1 VRRAAWAL
9 AAVLAA
15 LSAGAAHADAPRE
28 RFTLGGYF
36 RVMARPDLQG
46 GDGRLGL
53 WNLSGRLLNEGP
65 YAALEAK
72 LNILQD
78 APGRLEPWAAVH
90 AKVEGGSVQGADP
103 FNGAL
108 MQYRMTQLY
117 VRAGNVLLDGVVWQL
132 GTLHTYFGDLGLYDM
147 RPSDLFFETVGL
159 SARLNR
165 PRFEAVVA
173 VGDSGFFLRGASG
186 YQAVPTVGG
195 NFRFRALPGKLEVG
209 VGGQLMAEPHVDGS
223 RRAAYQT
230 PGITY
235 EDYARREVSLRFL
248 EENPTLDRLFPAPE
262 AARAESFKLVG
273 YVGFGGFGPVRWNNL
288 FVNFLRQHPDA
299 PVTEGVGGRSF
310 SIHVTKFTDERYQ
323 FNAGNELQLR
333 VLPDRL
339 DVNWGLL
346 FGHHVDLDDRI
357 RASEA
362 NRTFFSTVVRGQL
375 YLTPTVHLLVEGSA
389 AREESHNG
397 NLYRL
402 HVDSVFQSAR
412 GVSDARG
419 LEYGDSRVR
428 ETYQLKGGVVFNP
441 AGRGIY
447 TRPSLRLLYGAQY
460 SNVHA
465 AFGSGFVESLDDA
478 NLFRGPERHWHHVV
492 SIEAEGWF

>member
-1 VRRAAWAL
+1 MRAPRLLLAVLLAL
-9 AAVLAA
+9 ATVPAR
-15 LSAGAAHADAPRE
+15 ADAPRE

-72 LNILQD
+72 LDILQD
-78 APGRLEPWAAVH
+78 APGRREPWAAVH
-90 AKVEGGSVQGADP
+90 AKVEGGSVQGTDL
-103 FNGAL
+103 FNGSL
-108 MQYRMTQLY
+108 TQYRVSQLY

-132 GTLHTYFGDLGLYDM
+132 GTLHTYFGDLGLYDA

-159 SARLNR
+159 SARINR
-165 PRFEAVVA
+165 PGFEAVVA

-195 NFRFRALPGKLEVG
+195 NLRWRAVPGKLELG
-209 VGGQLMAEPHVDGS
+209 VGGQLNVEPHVDGS

-235 EDYARREVSLRFL
+235 EDYVRREVAQRFL
-248 EENPTLDRLFPAPE
+248 EQSPTLDRLFPPPD
-262 AARAESFKLVG
+262 AARADSFKLVG
-273 YVGFGGFGPVRWNNL
+273 YLGFGGFGPVRWNNL
-288 FVNFLRQHPDA
+288 FVNVLKRHPDA
-299 PVTEGVGGRSF
+299 AVTEVAGGRTF
-310 SIHVTKFTDERYQ
+310 NIHVTGFTDERYQ
-323 FNAGNELQLR
+323 VNAGNELQLR
-333 VLPDRL
+333 VVPDLL
-339 DVNWGLL
+339 DVNWGVL
-346 FGHHVDLDDRI
+346 FGHHVDLDDRL

-362 NRTFFSTVVRGQL
+362 NRTFYSTVVRGQL
-375 YLTPTVHLLVEGSA
+375 YVTPTVHVLLEGSA
-389 AREESHNG
+389 AREESLNG

-402 HVDSVFQSAR
+402 NVDSVFQSAR
-412 GVSDARG
+412 GVSDLRG
-419 LEYGDSRVR
+419 LEYGDARVR
-428 ETYQLKGGVVFNP
+428 ETYQAKGGVVFNP
-441 AGRGIY
+441 GGRGIY

-465 AFGSGFVESLDDA
+465 AFGSGFVESLDQA
-478 NLFRGPERHWHHVV
+478 NVFRGPERHWHHVV

>member
-1 VRRAAWAL
+1 MR
-9 AAVLAA
+9 A
-15 LSAGAAHADAPRE
+15 LSAALLLCLLPAAARADAPRD

-72 LNILQD
+72 LDILQD
-78 APGRLEPWAAVH
+78 APGRSEPWAAVH
-90 AKVEGGSVQGADP
+90 AKVEGGSVQGTDV
-103 FNGAL
+103 FNGSL
-108 MQYRMTQLY
+108 TQYRVSQLY

-132 GTLHTYFGDLGLYDM
+132 GTLHTYFGDLGLYDL
-147 RPSDLFFETVGL
+147 RPSDLLFETVGL

-165 PRFEAVVA
+165 PRFEAVLA
-173 VGDSGFFLRGASG
+173 LGDSGFFLRGASG
-186 YQAVPTVGG
+186 YQAVPTVAG
-195 NFRFRALPGKLEVG
+195 NFRFRAIPGRLELG
-209 VGGQLMAEPHVDGS
+209 VGGQYMVEPHVAGS

-230 PGITY
+230 PGISY
-235 EDYARREVSLRFL
+235 EDYARREVALRFL
-248 EENPTLDRLFPAPE
+248 EANPTLDLLFPAPA
-262 AARAESFKLVG
+262 AARADSFKLVG

-288 FVNFLRQHPDA
+288 FVNFLKRHPDA
-299 PVTEGVGGRSF
+299 PVTEVAGGRTF
-310 SIHVTKFTDERYQ
+310 TVHVTGFTDERYQ
-323 FNAGNELQLR
+323 VNAGNELQLR
-333 VLPDRL
+333 VIPDVL
-339 DVNWGLL
+339 DVNWGVL
-346 FGHHVDLDDRI
+346 FGHHVDLDDRV
-357 RASEA
+357 RATEN
-362 NRTFFSTVVRGQL
+362 NRTFVSTVVRAQG
-375 YLTPTVHLLVEGSA
+375 YVTPTVHLLLEGSA

-412 GVSDARG
+412 GVSDLRG
-419 LEYGDSRVR
+419 LEYGDARVR

-447 TRPSLRLLYGAQY
+447 NRPSLRLLYGAQY

>member
-1 VRRAAWAL
+1 MGAHRLSLAVLLAL
-9 AAVLAA
+9 AALPAR
-15 LSAGAAHADAPRE
+15 ADAPRE

-72 LNILQD
+72 LDILQD
-78 APGRLEPWAAVH
+78 APGRFEPWAAVH
-90 AKVEGGSVQGADP
+90 AKVEGGSVQGTDV
-103 FNGAL
+103 FNGSL
-108 MQYRMTQLY
+108 TQYRMSQLY

-159 SARLNR
+159 SARVNR

-195 NFRFRALPGKLEVG
+195 NVRWRALPGRLEVG
-209 VGGQLMAEPHVDGS
+209 VGGQLMAEPHVAGS

-230 PGITY
+230 PGISY
-235 EDYARREVSLRFL
+235 EDYARREVALRFL
-248 EENPTLDRLFPAPE
+248 EANPTLDRLFPAPN

-273 YVGFGGFGPVRWNNL
+273 YLGFGGFGPVRWNNL
-288 FVNFLRQHPDA
+288 FVNFLRLHPDA
-299 PVTEGVGGRSF
+299 PVTEQVAGRTF
-310 SIHVTKFTDERYQ
+310 SIHVTNFTDERYQ
-323 FNAGNELQLR
+323 LNAGNELQLR
-333 VLPDRL
+333 VLPDVL

-346 FGHHVDLDDRI
+346 FGHHVDLDDRV

-362 NRTFFSTVVRGQL
+362 NRTFYSTVVRGQL
-375 YLTPTVHLLVEGSA
+375 YLTSTVHLLLEGSA
-389 AREESHNG
+389 AREESRNG

-419 LEYGDSRVR
+419 LEYGDARVR

-465 AFGSGFVESLDDA
+465 AFGSGFVESLDEA